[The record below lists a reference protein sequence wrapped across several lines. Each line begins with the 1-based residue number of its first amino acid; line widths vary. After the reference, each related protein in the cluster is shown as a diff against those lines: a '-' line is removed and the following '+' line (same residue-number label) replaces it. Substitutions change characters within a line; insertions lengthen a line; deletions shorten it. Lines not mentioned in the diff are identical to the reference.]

1 MCGLFSGKKEDKK
14 EVWNLIKLQKIFG
27 SLEIVQKHK
36 KRAREIII
44 K

>member
-1 MCGLFSGKKEDKK
+1 MCGLFSEKKEVEK
-14 EVWNLIKLQKIFG
+14 EVWNLIKLQNFFFIFG

-36 KRAREIII
+36 KERE